1 LRPGHAHELWPRK
14 VAIKGDV
21 MAVVVMHTVASMDGY
36 IADAADEVEP
46 PVGPLRGAQ
55 RLFISERTAQ
65 NHVQHISPNST
76 SPAERRSPRG

>member
-1 LRPGHAHELWPRK
+1 
-14 VAIKGDV
+14 
-21 MAVVVMHTVASMDGY
+21 MAVVVMHTVASMGGY
-36 IADAADEVEP
+36 IADAADE
-46 PVGPLRGAQ
+46 VGPLRGAQ

>member
-21 MAVVVMHTVASMDGY
+21 MAVVVMHTVASMGGY
-36 IADAADEVEP
+36 IADAADE
-46 PVGPLRGAQ
+46 VGPLRGAQ